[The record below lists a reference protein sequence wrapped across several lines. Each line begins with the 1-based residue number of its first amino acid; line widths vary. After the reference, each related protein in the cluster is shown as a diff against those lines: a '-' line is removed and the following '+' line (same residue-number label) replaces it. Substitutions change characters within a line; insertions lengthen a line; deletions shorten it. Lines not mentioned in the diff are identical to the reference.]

1 MGTPTPPSPV
11 KLIVAL
17 LSAYP
22 DLLTVATKELAEYY
36 GESDL
41 ESEVFPWNLTCYY
54 RDEMGEG
61 LLRKFLSFE
70 RLVSPEDLS
79 AIKLQTNAIESHFTH
94 STPPHDPAAKD
105 HAARRR
111 INLDP
116 GYLDANKLVLA
127 STKSAAHRLYLSQGI
142 YAEVTL
148 LFHHGAFHPFE
159 YTYTDYRWPET
170 ITFLLRVRTRYLEQL
185 RGGGGGSSK
194 RRPSP
199 SRPF

>member
-1 MGTPTPPSPV
+1 MGTPTPPPPV

-22 DLLTVATKELAEYY
+22 ELLAVASKELAEHY

-41 ESEVFPWNLTCYY
+41 ESEVFPWNVTHYY

-70 RLVSPEDLS
+70 QLVSPEDLP
-79 AIKLQTNAIESHFTH
+79 AIKLQTNTIETRFSHPTLPNNP
-94 STPPHDPAAKD
+94 SKLTTQ
-105 HAARRR
+105 RRV
-111 INLDP
+111 NLDP
-116 GYLDANKLVLA
+116 GYLDVNKLVLA
-127 STKSAAHRLYLSQGI
+127 STKGAAHRLYLSQGI

-159 YTYTDYRWPET
+159 YTYADYRWPET
-170 ITFLLRVRTRYLEQL
+170 LAFLLQVRRRYLEQL
-185 RGGGGGSSK
+185 RI
-194 RRPSP
+194 RQA
-199 SRPF
+199 PFPGNHC